1 MVGGGSNFP
10 PPCRF
15 VQCLESQMERH
26 EGCSLKMHG
35 SGKKKVGI
43 TIGGPYA
50 TGRKIKFDQ
59 NYQIP
64 KDR

>member
-1 MVGGGSNFP
+1 LLSQDARKWKENSESDETIEGS
-10 PPCRF
+10 
-15 VQCLESQMERH
+15 
-26 EGCSLKMHG
+26 
-35 SGKKKVGI
+35 
-43 TIGGPYA
+43 YA